1 MYTILND
8 PAEAERLMPFR
19 TQFAPELVQ
28 QGREGGKKFIDNLT
42 RKIEADYAKT
52 KKPDDAKE
60 IWTCLELFVSEKFA
74 EGDSVEGQRMKE
86 FIKGVTDAIN
96 VKLVR
101 VYDDNT
107 TNLAW
112 KLAGE

>member
-1 MYTILND
+1 
-8 PAEAERLMPFR
+8 MPLR

-28 QGREGGKKFIDNLT
+28 QGREGGKNLIDNLA

-60 IWTCLELFVSEKFA
+60 IWTCFELFVSEKFA

-86 FIKGVTDAIN
+86 F
-96 VKLVR
+96 VR